1 MAISKPTMT
10 VSTTRMQTPR
20 VPGAG
25 SGPPLNTRCTAAIRG
40 RCGETGRG
48 LITTG
53 RSGRQT
59 APNAANS
66 SRQSGPPAPRA
77 SRTHFTPRD
86 TDRPGPN
93 PVRHDPPLPS
103 LFSPC
108 VNKEDRTR
116 AEIPLGRLLTA
127 G

>member
-1 MAISKPTMT
+1 MT
-10 VSTTRMQTPR
+10 VSITRMQTPR

-53 RSGRQT
+53 RPGRQT

-66 SRQSGPPAPRA
+66 SRQASGNRKALR
-77 SRTHFTPRD
+77 RFR
-86 TDRPGPN
+86 
-93 PVRHDPPLPS
+93 
-103 LFSPC
+103 
-108 VNKEDRTR
+108 
-116 AEIPLGRLLTA
+116 
-127 G
+127 